1 LFNNVS
7 HFLTQL
13 THKNQIRKS
22 LHIIDPVF
30 CGCDTEILPEMFQ
43 LAADGKLKMDI
54 VNESLPNI
62 ETVRSRDV
70 EAGKRIVTSI

>member
-1 LFNNVS
+1 
-7 HFLTQL
+7 
-13 THKNQIRKS
+13 
-22 LHIIDPVF
+22 
-30 CGCDTEILPEMFQ
+30 MFQ